1 MALPGRVGWRNAST
15 CTFNSHDN
23 LIGDH
28 WIAEGI
34 TNVNLH
40 SIESR
45 GITRKALVLKI
56 INLEVMISGETFTR
70 RSGTSQVES
79 QNLYHAE
86 MNTTAGRVEFIE
98 RASLGESG

>member
-1 MALPGRVGWRNAST
+1 
-15 CTFNSHDN
+15 
-23 LIGDH
+23 
-28 WIAEGI
+28 
-34 TNVNLH
+34 
-40 SIESR
+40 
-45 GITRKALVLKI
+45 
-56 INLEVMISGETFTR
+56 MISGETFTR